1 VANGRNPRVSRGQHS
16 SQSFYVVYCFLK
28 FTPNTYLAV
37 TERPLEKK
45 WPTLETLRLSASR
58 QVAPCRFT
66 RELLKD
72 AMNAADAARRYGY
85 CSVPR
90 VIRLDSVLMLKT
102 ISVILTNLNV
112 FGAAKLV
119 SNVAARKIH
128 GRSSIGTLQI

>member
-1 VANGRNPRVSRGQHS
+1 M
-16 SQSFYVVYCFLK
+16 YCFSK

-37 TERPLEKK
+37 TERPLESN
-45 WPTLETLRLSASR
+45 WPTLETLRLFASR
-58 QVAPCRFT
+58 QVAPSRFT
-66 RELLKD
+66 REHLKD

-90 VIRLDSVLMLKT
+90 VIRFRSVLMLT
-102 ISVILTNLNV
+102 TVSVTLTNLNV
-112 FGAAKLV
+112 FGTAKLV